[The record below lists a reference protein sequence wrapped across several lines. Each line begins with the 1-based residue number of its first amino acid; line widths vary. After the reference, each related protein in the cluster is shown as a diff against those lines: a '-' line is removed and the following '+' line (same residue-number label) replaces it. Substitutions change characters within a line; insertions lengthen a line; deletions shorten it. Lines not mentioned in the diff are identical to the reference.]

1 MIVVFVAAF
10 FCVLNI
16 CLWVTFFLKFKRI
29 FSTDDIIA
37 STREEM
43 ERMIS
48 DINHNAGR
56 NIELLEDRIRQLKA
70 VVAEADRHVELAKRE
85 IENQKTKLS
94 YQQKIDSASQSKKSQ
109 VSSPSTLGTAGHA
122 PNHVAQH
129 YLRNQSISDGL
140 QSANSYELTDEG
152 SRHVHKKDALVQ
164 GDLFAQ
170 ADADDRRIVSEA
182 GTTFMVESDGSS
194 YTSVPV
200 IGENVSYADEP
211 IRPQRKFND
220 LVHDLHAAGHSVEE
234 IARELNCS
242 TTEVQMTLDMGI

>member
-1 MIVVFVAAF
+1 MIVVFVASF

-16 CLWVTFFLKFKRI
+16 CLWVSFFLKFKKI

-56 NIELLEDRIRQLKA
+56 NIELIEDRIKQLK
-70 VVAEADRHVELAKRE
+70 VIVAEADRHIELAKRE
-85 IENQKTKLS
+85 IENQTARLS
-94 YQQKIDSASQSKKSQ
+94 YQQKIDSVLPSKKSAASASFGMQ
-109 VSSPSTLGTAGHA
+109 NRA
-122 PNHVAQH
+122 AQQ
-129 YLRNQSISDGL
+129 YLRNQNISAGL
-140 QSANSYELTDEG
+140 QSGNRYELTDEG
-152 SRHVHKKDALVQ
+152 SRQVHKENFSQ

-170 ADADDRRIVSEA
+170 AEADDRRIVSDA

-194 YTSVPV
+194 YASVPV
-200 IGENVSYADEP
+200 IGGNVSYADDP
-211 IRPQRKFND
+211 IHPQKKFSD
-220 LVHDLHAAGHSVEE
+220 LVRNLHAVGHSVEE